1 MKVCGFSF
9 VKSALKYDYSVVE
22 AITSILPVCDKFIV
36 AIGCCD
42 DCTRELIESIDSDK
56 IEIIDS
62 VCDPST
68 CRKGHIL
75 TSEINKTFDT
85 IPAEYDWC
93 FYIQRDEVMHEKYL
107 PGIVLSMRKY
117 LNVKNVDG
125 MIMPFTHFYGT
136 FDYYA
141 DSRRWNNSKIRIV
154 RNNKEIRSSNDARG
168 FRWKNAKRLTG
179 IHIDAKM
186 YHYGW
191 VRSPELL
198 LKNLNGAKDYC
209 LVRSKHIRTTG
220 QKSEAFKFEEVTE
233 SLKRFRGAHPK
244 VMQPRIDALNWHPEL
259 STKKKKFNVRYF
271 VCGYFEKLFNQRTFR
286 NKQLIE
292 YKES

>member
-22 AITSILPVCDKFIV
+22 AITSILPVCNKFIV

-42 DCTRELIESIDSDK
+42 DCTREMIKSIDSDK
-56 IEIIDS
+56 IEIIDT
-62 VCDPST
+62 VCDSSI
-68 CRKGHIL
+68 RGQRHVL

-93 FYIQRDEVMHEKYL
+93 FYIQGDEVMHEKYL

-117 LNVKNVDG
+117 LNIKNVDG
-125 MIMPFTHFYGT
+125 LIMPFTHFYGT

-141 DSRRWNNSKIRIV
+141 DSRRWNKSKIRIV
-154 RNNKEIRSSNDARG
+154 KNNKKIRSCNDAHG
-168 FRWKNAKRLTG
+168 FRWKNAKRVKG

-191 VRSPELL
+191 VRPPELM
-198 LKNLNGAKDYC
+198 LNKIDGSKKFWP
-209 LVRSKHIRTTG
+209 VSSKHIRTAG
-220 QKSEAFKFEEVTE
+220 QKSEAFKFEEDTE
-233 SLKRFRGAHPK
+233 SLKQFRGSHPK
-244 VMQPRIDALNWHPEL
+244 VIQARIDALNWHPEL
-259 STKKKKFNVRYF
+259 STKKKKFNVLYF
-271 VCGYFEKLFNQRTFR
+271 VSNYFEKLFNQRTFG